1 MTVPY
6 TTADALLHVSARA
19 QQAIANM
26 TMLRDNLPPAA
37 TAADVAGWAVDRL
50 AELQDVVDA
59 HRATLDVHAGTYS
72 TGVPVASV
80 VDVGA
85 GWRWQHIWHPAPPL
99 NRPGALREVGL
110 PDGSRGTIVASA
122 PGVLDVV
129 RQRPVVD
136 R

>member
-6 TTADALLHVSARA
+6 TTADALLYVSARA
-19 QQAIANM
+19 QQAVANA
-26 TMLRDNLPPAA
+26 TLLRDHLPPAL
-37 TAADVAGWAVDRL
+37 TAAEVAEVSVARL
-50 AELQDVVDA
+50 TELLEVVEA
-59 HRATLDVHAGTYS
+59 HRATLGAHAGTYS
-72 TGVPVASV
+72 TGVPVSSV

-85 GWRWQHIWHPAPPL
+85 GWRWQHIWHPNPPQ
-99 NRPGALREVGL
+99 NRAGPLREVVL
-110 PDGSRGTIVASA
+110 PDGSPGTIVASA